1 MLFFFFFFK
10 QKTAYEMLRS
20 LVGSEMC
27 IRDSCKWIREDA
39 AAASDMPSAA
49 ATKKTDMTKSIAM
62 TLTILEGV
70 VTSHRDATREQ
81 HTQAKRKVRDP
92 LAAEVE
98 SDEDSDDE
106 VDVPL
111 PAEVLDSRK
120 EIITAIGLLC
130 VRSPSADIAKAAARC
145 LTAMFQTAQTA
156 LKKLADTIKQ
166 KLTMVVVQIGGEGG
180 DQASVNLPAQL
191 VSWIKALTVLFTNA
205 PSIASHAFS
214 DVVVDSIQ
222 QLLVIASRAHR
233 NDVDDLDI
241 KSRAVANQVL
251 KSEEGAAHTHTRDST
266 ATTALLTFNCPNAE
280 IVDACSKALVKY
292 ALTSVDRARSNAAP
306 ALAADFVPLL
316 FGSLVGAL
324 RDTSDLPTGSIGAAQ
339 KKLSIHKQILKLVV
353 KAGSAL
359 TTVDPSFGAESTTTA
374 AAGSA
379 KKGGKKG
386 ATTTTSQTS
395 TIANKG
401 LTQGQK
407 EILAKEISAM
417 MLVSGEDQD
426 IVRREAAK
434 ALKRY
439 VVGSINKFTVVTGAP
454 GADARHVAMLLMTA
468 VLESS
473 RGGYNELRS
482 LVQEIHEKMVSVRS
496 TVPAATTTT
505 AASTEPQ
512 PMHLGD
518 HRAPRLF
525 LEYCVPPLVLYMA
538 HHPFFDEERRGG
550 GGHADDGGAA
560 AEPAAPF
567 KTFMRAWHLLFEE
580 LFHVDT
586 KSAAAVHEMFR
597 KLRQLDDAIAK
608 PQYEDATRVI
618 CDLGAKT
625 MLAVLEDKS
634 TSTNSHH
641 QYPGALLI
649 PNYFRPP
656 QDPSQFPADRVYL
669 PRNCQIQSHPVF
681 GVPVGALAPSMA
693 PSVSRTPARVGG
705 GLTGAPSQSRARS
718 SSTAPPTATKFR
730 PAAAAVSHRAEEEE
744 GDDDNDSVVAPS
756 VSRTPIGSPTPK
768 VATGQKRSRNE
779 PHTTTTTT
787 AMDVFADELL
797 SAPNTTTTKATTAS
811 KGDVR
816 KRLEMDDVTATTTSP
831 KHKRSASVALPQTDD
846 KSLTLDTRRKIMG
859 VVHEMTSGKSNEELE
874 KITFK
879 AVKAGISAALQ
890 RPHTDGERI
899 YAKECLCA
907 AVSTMDGGAH

>member
-1 MLFFFFFFK
+1 M
-10 QKTAYEMLRS
+10 
-20 LVGSEMC
+20 
-27 IRDSCKWIREDA
+27 
-39 AAASDMPSAA
+39 
-49 ATKKTDMTKSIAM
+49 
-62 TLTILEGV
+62 EGG
-70 VTSHRDATREQ
+70 
-81 HTQAKRKVRDP
+81 TQD
-92 LAAEVE
+92 
-98 SDEDSDDE
+98 DDE

-166 KLTMVVVQIGGEGG
+166 KLTMVVVQVGGEGG

-191 VSWIKALTVLFTNA
+191 VSWIKALTVLFTSA
-205 PSIASHAFS
+205 PAIASHAFS

-222 QLLVIASRAHR
+222 QLLTIACRAHR
-233 NDVDDLDI
+233 NDNDDLDI

-251 KSEEGAAHTHTRDST
+251 RSEDGAAHVHTRDST
-266 ATTALLTFNCPNAE
+266 ATAALLTFNCPNAE

-324 RDTSDLPTGSIGAAQ
+324 RDTSDLPSGSIGAAQ

-353 KAGSAL
+353 KAGNSL
-359 TTVDPSFGAESTTTA
+359 TTVDPSFGAESVTA
-374 AAGSA
+374 ASA

-386 ATTTTSQTS
+386 ATTTATTSQTQSSS
-395 TIANKG
+395 TNKG

-439 VVGSINKFTVVTGAP
+439 VVTSINKATIVTGAP

-482 LVQEIHEKMVSVRS
+482 LVQEIHEKMVAVRS
-496 TVPAATTTT
+496 TVPAAVTSTTT
-505 AASTEPQ
+505 STEPQ

-518 HRAPRLF
+518 PRAPRLF

-560 AEPAAPF
+560 VEPAAPF

-580 LFHVDT
+580 LFQVNT
-586 KSAAAVHEMFR
+586 QSAAAVHEMFR

-608 PQYEDATRVI
+608 PRYEDATRVI

-625 MLAVLEDKS
+625 MLAVLEEKS

-681 GVPVGALAPSMA
+681 GAPVGAPSLA

-705 GLTGAPSQSRARS
+705 GLAGAPSQSRARS

-730 PAAAAVSHRAEEEE
+730 PAATHRAEEE
-744 GDDDNDSVVAPS
+744 DDDNDSAVAPS

-779 PHTTTTTT
+779 PPTSTS
-787 AMDVFADELL
+787 AMDVFADEFL
-797 SAPNTTTTKATTAS
+797 SANTTSTTATAA

-816 KRLEMDDVTATTTSP
+816 KRLEMDDITTTTKSSP
-831 KHKRSASVALPQTDD
+831 KKRSASVALPQTDD
-846 KSLTLDTRRKIMG
+846 KSLTIETRRKIMG

-879 AVKAGISAALQ
+879 AVKAGISSALQ

-907 AVSTMDGGAH
+907 AVSTMDGGATN